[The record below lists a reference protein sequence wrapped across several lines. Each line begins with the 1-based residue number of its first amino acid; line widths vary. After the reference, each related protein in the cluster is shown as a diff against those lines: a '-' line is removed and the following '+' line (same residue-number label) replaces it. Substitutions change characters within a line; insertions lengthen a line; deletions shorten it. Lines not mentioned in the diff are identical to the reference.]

1 MPASKKPPSARRTPK
16 QERSRATV
24 DAVLEAAARVFRRE
38 GWDATTNR
46 IAEAAGVG
54 IGSLYEY
61 FPNKNAIVVALAERH
76 METAES
82 AVESA
87 LGSASSTRDLV
98 AALQQAI
105 LESHRF
111 PSQALEIVRDV
122 PQLGTALLERAT
134 NLEARVL
141 AALEARAAEGGH
153 RDARL
158 RAIAAFE
165 AIGTL
170 TAHAVYQRP
179 NDLDDLARHYRAMAL
194 ERLTAAT

>member
-1 MPASKKPPSARRTPK
+1 MPASKKPVGGRRTPK

-46 IAEAAGVG
+46 IAETAGVG

-61 FPNKNAIVVALAERH
+61 FPNKRALLVALAERH
-76 METAES
+76 MEIAES
-82 AVESA
+82 AVGSA
-87 LGSASSTRDLV
+87 LDSASSTRELV
-98 AALQQAI
+98 TALQRAI

-111 PSQALEIVRDV
+111 PSQALDLVRDV
-122 PQLGTALLERAT
+122 PKIGPALLERAT
-134 NLEARVL
+134 SLQARVL
-141 AALEARAAEGGH
+141 AALQARAAEGGH

-170 TAHAVYQRP
+170 TAHAVYQHP
-179 NDLDDLARHYRAMAL
+179 EDLEELARHYRAMAL
-194 ERLTAAT
+194 ERLG